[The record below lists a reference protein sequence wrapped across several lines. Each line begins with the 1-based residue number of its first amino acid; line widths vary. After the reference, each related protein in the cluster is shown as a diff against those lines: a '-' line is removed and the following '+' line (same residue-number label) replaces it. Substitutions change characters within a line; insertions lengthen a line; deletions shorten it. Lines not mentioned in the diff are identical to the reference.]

1 MGTGRLFAKRSAYAR
16 QPIQCRDRVAEHGP
30 TIQSSLRLVQRPQRF
45 RQIAIQFKELLQEP
59 LWNFIWGK
67 IHAVQSA
74 EEREEVEPGNFQAR
88 TEVAG
93 NGPRVARSHARASRM
108 AAWRARFLLGWRA
121 RGSWLG
127 H

>member
-1 MGTGRLFAKRSAYAR
+1 
-16 QPIQCRDRVAEHGP
+16 
-30 TIQSSLRLVQRPQRF
+30 LVQRPQRF

-93 NGPRVARSHARASRM
+93 NGQRVARGHAPSIAHGCVTRKIPVLASPM
-108 AAWRARFLLGWRA
+108 EVG
-121 RGSWLG
+121 
-127 H
+127 